1 MATPFYA
8 FKPLTEFG
16 FYSNVSF
23 ASDINP
29 KRGVAAL
36 RAATHLFGFDLS

>member
-1 MATPFYA
+1 MATA
-8 FKPLTEFG
+8 IN
-16 FYSNVSF
+16 SNVSF
-23 ASDINP
+23 AWEIKP